1 MNFLEII
8 RGEFV
13 LNLFLPNK
21 QVYKPF
27 EIEPKFLQDNNI
39 KGIIVD
45 VDNTLVP
52 WDVAH
57 ATEEVINWLEE
68 MKAANI
74 KVTIFS
80 NNNKE
85 RVTLFADPL
94 DTPYIY
100 KARKPLGHAFE
111 RARKQMELEKWEI
124 AVIGD
129 QLLTDILGG
138 NRAGY
143 YTILVDPLVTNDA
156 KITTFNRN
164 VERMILN
171 HFYRKGKLKRRVM
184 DQ

>member
-1 MNFLEII
+1 M
-8 RGEFV
+8 

-21 QVYKPF
+21 QVTRVF
-27 EIEPKFLQDNNI
+27 DIEPESLRDNNI

-45 VDNTLVP
+45 VDNTLIP
-52 WDVAH
+52 WNVDH
-57 ATEEVINWLEE
+57 ATEEVVTWLEK
-68 MKAANI
+68 MKAAEI

-94 DTPYIY
+94 NTPYMY
-100 KARKPLGHAFE
+100 NARKPLRFAFE
-111 RARKQMELEKWEI
+111 KARKEMYLEKWEV
-124 AVIGD
+124 AVVGD

-138 NRAGY
+138 NRVGF

-156 KITTFNRN
+156 AVTTFNRN

-171 HFYRKGKLKRRVM
+171 RFYRKKKLRRRETNRG
-184 DQ
+184 

>member
-1 MNFLEII
+1 M
-8 RGEFV
+8 

-21 QVYKPF
+21 QVTRVF
-27 EIEPKFLQDNNI
+27 DIEPESLRDNNI

-45 VDNTLVP
+45 IDNTLIP
-52 WDVAH
+52 WNVAH
-57 ATEEVINWLEE
+57 ATDEVVTWIEK
-68 MKAANI
+68 MKRANI
-74 KVTIFS
+74 KVTLIS
-80 NNNKE
+80 NNNAE

-100 KARKPLGHAFE
+100 NANKPLGFAFV
-111 RARKQMELEKWEI
+111 RARKEMNLEKWEV

-143 YTILVDPLVTNDA
+143 FTVLVDPLVTNDA
-156 KITTFNRN
+156 AVTTFNRN

-171 HFYRKGKLKRRVM
+171 YFYRNKKLRRRVA
-184 DQ
+184 DRG

>member
-1 MNFLEII
+1 
-8 RGEFV
+8 V
-13 LNLFLPNK
+13 LNLFLPNE
-21 QVYKPF
+21 QVTKVF
-27 EIEPKFLQDNNI
+27 DIEPESLRDNNI

-52 WDVAH
+52 WNVAH
-57 ATEEVINWLEE
+57 ATDEVITWLEK

-80 NNNKE
+80 NNNEE

-94 DTPYIY
+94 NTLYIY
-100 KARKPLGHAFE
+100 YARKPLRFAFE
-111 RARKQMELEKWEI
+111 RARKEMNLEKWEV
-124 AVIGD
+124 AVVGD

-138 NRAGY
+138 NRVGY

-156 KITTFNRN
+156 AVTTFNRN

-171 HFYRKGKLKRRVM
+171 HFYRNKKLRRRVA
-184 DQ
+184 DRG

>member
-1 MNFLEII
+1 M
-8 RGEFV
+8 
-13 LNLFLPNK
+13 LNLFLPNE
-21 QVYKPF
+21 QVSRTF
-27 EIEPKFLQDNNI
+27 DIEPESLRDNNI

-57 ATEEVINWLEE
+57 ATDEVIAWLEK
-68 MKAANI
+68 MKAANL

-94 DTPYIY
+94 DTPYVFN
-100 KARKPLGHAFE
+100 ARKPLRRAFK
-111 RARKQMELEKWEI
+111 RAQKEMGLAQSEV

-138 NRAGY
+138 NRAGF
-143 YTILVDPLVTNDA
+143 YTILVDPIVTSDA
-156 KITTFNRN
+156 AITTFNRN
-164 VERMILN
+164 VEGKILN
-171 HFYRKGKLKRRVM
+171 HFYRKGALKRRVA
-184 DQ
+184 DNE